1 MRYLVRKLV
10 FYLIAAWVAITLN
23 FFIPHL
29 MPGNPAGIAISRY
42 QGTLTPQ
49 ALAALTQL
57 FGISKAPLYT
67 QYWQYL
73 DHLAHGNLGTSLY
86 YFPTP
91 VTTIIAQRLPWTLV
105 LVGLATM
112 LSFVLGTFLGIL
124 AGWKRNSWVDALVP
138 TGTFLSGIP
147 YYWLALLAIWLLA
160 EKAGILPLGSGYSA
174 TSVPGWNA
182 SFIEDA
188 IDHGILPA
196 LTILLTAIGGWM
208 VGMRNQMITTLG
220 EDYLT
225 LARAKGLR
233 SRRIM
238 FAYAARNAIL
248 PNVASFAIAIG
259 LIVGGAIF
267 TEIVFSYPGIGYT
280 LYLAVENEDYPLMQ
294 ALFLLIS
301 LTVLLANFL
310 VDIAYAYID
319 PRAKLAEQGTA

>member
-1 MRYLVRKLV
+1 MRYLVRKLF

-49 ALAALTQL
+49 GLAALTQL

-105 LVGLATM
+105 LVGLATIA
-112 LSFVLGTFLGIL
+112 SFILGTFLGIL
-124 AGWKRNSWVDALVP
+124 AGWKRNSWVDTLVP

-174 TSVPGWNA
+174 TAVPGWNF
-182 SFIEDA
+182 SFIGDA
-188 IDHGILPA
+188 IVHGILPA

-248 PNVASFAIAIG
+248 PNVASFAIALG

>member
-1 MRYLVRKLV
+1 MKYFARRLL
-10 FYLIAAWVAITLN
+10 FYVIAAWVAITLN

-49 ALAALTQL
+49 GLAALTQL

-73 DHLAHGNLGTSLY
+73 DHLFHGNLGTSLY

-91 VTTIIAQRLPWTLV
+91 VTTIIAQRLPWTII
-105 LVGLATM
+105 LVGLVTII
-112 LSFVLGTFLGIL
+112 SFVLGTLLGIV
-124 AGWKRNSWVDALVP
+124 AGWRRNSWVDALVP
-138 TGTFLSGIP
+138 AGTFLSGIP

-160 EKAGILPLGSGYSA
+160 EKAGILPLGGGYSPLL
-174 TSVPGWNA
+174 VPGWNLT
-182 SFIEDA
+182 FISDA
-188 IDHGILPA
+188 IVHGILPA
-196 LTILLTAIGGWM
+196 ITILLTSMGGWI
-208 VGMRNQMITTLG
+208 VGMRNQMLTTLG
-220 EDYLT
+220 EDYLS
-225 LARAKGLR
+225 LAKAKGLR
-233 SRRIM
+233 PRRIV

-248 PNVASFAIAIG
+248 PNVASFAIALG

-301 LTVLLANFL
+301 LAVLFANFF
-310 VDIAYAYID
+310 VDIIYAYID
-319 PRAKLAEQGTA
+319 PRAKASQEGAL

>member
-174 TSVPGWNA
+174 TAVPGWNA